1 MAIHD
6 AFKRTIGDGAQLD
19 DGYFNS
25 LSALVPVGTIFPWA
39 KNIAGVPALPTGWM
53 ECNGDPISNADSPMD
68 GENTPNLNG
77 GTYRML
83 RGESTSGGTGGA
95 DTHNHQWLE
104 NGGAGGG
111 DSTFDS
117 AGTGAAFATGNYIAA
132 GVTLTNDTGNQ
143 TKNNSDT
150 YTANESTL
158 PAHYD
163 VVWIIRIL

>member
-1 MAIHD
+1 MATHD
-6 AFKRTIGDGAQLD
+6 KFVRTIADGDQLD
-19 DGYFNS
+19 DGYFNA

-39 KNIAGVPALPTGWM
+39 KSIAGVPALPTGWM
-53 ECNGDPISNADSPMD
+53 ECDGSVVSNGDSPID
-68 GENTPNLNG
+68 GETLPDLNG
-77 GTYRML
+77 GTHRML

-104 NGGAGGG
+104 NAAAGAG

-117 AGTGAAFATGNYIAA
+117 AGSGAAFATASYAA
-132 GVTLTNDTGNQ
+132 TGVVLDTNASSES
-143 TKNNSDT
+143 KNNSDT